1 MSDYL
6 MELCDAR
13 GQLAGTRF
21 VLENLLK
28 ALTDEST
35 SGIMRDVAIKMA
47 KDDLET
53 IAALLDKKIGE

>member
-1 MSDYL
+1 MSDYF

-13 GQLAGTRF
+13 GQLAGTRV
-21 VLENLLK
+21 VLESCLN

-35 SGIMRDVAIKMA
+35 SDIMRDVAIKMA
-47 KDDLET
+47 KDELVT

>member
-1 MSDYL
+1 MNDYF

-13 GQLAGTRF
+13 GQLAGTRV
-21 VLENLLK
+21 VLESCLK

-35 SGIMRDVAIKMA
+35 SAIMRDVAVKMA
-47 KDDLET
+47 KDELET